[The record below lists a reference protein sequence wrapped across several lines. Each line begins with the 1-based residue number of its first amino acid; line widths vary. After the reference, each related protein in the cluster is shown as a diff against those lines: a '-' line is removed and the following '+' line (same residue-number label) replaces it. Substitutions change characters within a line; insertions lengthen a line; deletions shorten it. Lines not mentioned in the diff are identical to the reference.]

1 MNRLVSIILGFIF
14 LGFLASSCLFIVDQR
29 QFALVFALGEIKK
42 VVDKPGLYLKL
53 PPPFQNIVYLEKRIL
68 TIDTPDADRFITK
81 EKQNV
86 VVDTYVKWRIEDAKI
101 FYTSVAGRVA
111 SANDRINRALRD
123 GLNNEIATRTVNDVI
138 AGEREQ
144 LMENITIRVAED
156 AKQIGVK
163 IVDVRLRRVEFA
175 DEIRDSVFR
184 RMESERKAIA
194 SERRSEGAAEAEK
207 IRANADRQRVVLL
220 AQAYKEAQD
229 IKGTGDAASAAA
241 YASAFGQEPEFAK
254 FYRSLEAYRASFKES
269 SDLII
274 TDPESDF
281 FRFFQSTNGLNK

>member
-1 MNRLVSIILGFIF
+1 MNKIITFGVFILGAVWLI
-14 LGFLASSCLFIVDQR
+14 SSCLFIVDQR

-42 VVDKPGLYLKL
+42 VINEPGLYFKL
-53 PPPFQNIVYLEKRIL
+53 PQPLQNIIYLEKRTL

-86 VVDTYVKWRIEDAKI
+86 VVDTYVKWRIDDAKL

-111 SANDRINRALRD
+111 SANDRISRALRD

-138 AGEREQ
+138 SGEREEV
-144 LMENITIRVAED
+144 MESVTRRVAED
-156 AKQIGVK
+156 ATQIGVR
-163 IVDVRLRRVEFA
+163 IVDVRLRKVEFA

-207 IRANADRQRVVLL
+207 IRANADRQRVGLL
-220 AQAYKEAQD
+220 AQAYKQAQD
-229 IKGTGDAASAAA
+229 IKGIGDAKAASA
-241 YASAFGQEPEFAK
+241 YADAFGEDPEFAE
-254 FYRSLEAYRASFKES
+254 FYRSLKAYRESFKS
-269 SDLII
+269 GSDLII
-274 TDPESDF
+274 TDPNSDF
-281 FRFFQSTNGLNK
+281 FQFFKSNKGGN

>member
-1 MNRLVSIILGFIF
+1 MNKIITLAIF
-14 LGFLASSCLFIVDQR
+14 LLGTVWLISSCLFIVDQR

-42 VVDKPGLYLKL
+42 VVKEPGLYFKL
-53 PPPFQNIVYLEKRIL
+53 PQPLQNIIYLEKRTL

-86 VVDTYVKWRIEDAKI
+86 VVDTYVKWRIDDPKL

-111 SANDRINRALRD
+111 SANDRISRALRD

-138 AGEREQ
+138 SGEREEV
-144 LMENITIRVAED
+144 MESVTRRVAED
-156 AKQIGVK
+156 ATQIGVR
-163 IVDVRLRRVEFA
+163 IVDVRLRKVEFA

-207 IRANADRQRVVLL
+207 IRANADRQRVGLL

-229 IKGTGDAASAAA
+229 IKGVGDARAASA
-241 YASAFGQEPEFAK
+241 YADAFGEDPEFAE
-254 FYRSLEAYRASFKES
+254 FYRSLKAYRESFKGG

-274 TDPESDF
+274 TDPNSDF
-281 FRFFQSTNGLNK
+281 FQFFKSNKGGN

>member
-1 MNRLVSIILGFIF
+1 MNKIITFAALVLGTIW
-14 LGFLASSCLFIVDQR
+14 LISSCLFIVDQR

-42 VVDKPGLYLKL
+42 VVNEPGLYFKL
-53 PPPFQNIVYLEKRIL
+53 PQPLQNIIYLEKRTL

-86 VVDTYVKWRIEDAKI
+86 VVDTYVKWRIDDAKL

-111 SANDRINRALRD
+111 SANDRISRALRD

-138 AGEREQ
+138 SGEREEV
-144 LMENITIRVAED
+144 MESVTRRVAED
-156 AKQIGVK
+156 ATQIGVR
-163 IVDVRLRRVEFA
+163 IVDVRLRKVEFA

-207 IRANADRQRVVLL
+207 IRANADRQRVGLL
-220 AQAYKEAQD
+220 AQAYKQAQD
-229 IKGTGDAASAAA
+229 IKGIGDAKAASA
-241 YASAFGQEPEFAK
+241 YADAFGEDPEFAE
-254 FYRSLEAYRASFKES
+254 FYRSLKAYRESFRS
-269 SDLII
+269 GSDLII
-274 TDPESDF
+274 TDPNSDF
-281 FRFFQSTNGLNK
+281 FQFFKSNKGGN

>member
-1 MNRLVSIILGFIF
+1 MNKIITFAVFLLGTVWLI
-14 LGFLASSCLFIVDQR
+14 SSCLFIVDQR

-42 VVDKPGLYLKL
+42 VVNEPGLYFKL
-53 PPPFQNIVYLEKRIL
+53 PQPLQNIIYLEKRTL

-86 VVDTYVKWRIEDAKI
+86 VVDTYVKWRIDDAKL

-111 SANDRINRALRD
+111 SANDRISRALRD

-138 AGEREQ
+138 SGEREEV
-144 LMENITIRVAED
+144 MESVTRRVAED
-156 AKQIGVK
+156 ATQIGVK
-163 IVDVRLRRVEFA
+163 IVDVRLRKVEFA

-207 IRANADRQRVVLL
+207 IRANADRQRVGLL
-220 AQAYKEAQD
+220 AQAYKQAQD
-229 IKGTGDAASAAA
+229 IKGIGDARAASS
-241 YASAFGQEPEFAK
+241 YADAFGEDPEFAE
-254 FYRSLEAYRASFKES
+254 FYRSLKAYRESFKS
-269 SDLII
+269 GSDLII
-274 TDPESDF
+274 TDPNSDF
-281 FRFFQSTNGLNK
+281 FQFFKSNKGGN

>member
-1 MNRLVSIILGFIF
+1 MNKIITFAVF
-14 LGFLASSCLFIVDQR
+14 LIGTVWLISSCLFIVDQR

-42 VVDKPGLYLKL
+42 VINEPGLYFKL
-53 PPPFQNIVYLEKRIL
+53 PQPLQNIIYLEKRTL

-86 VVDTYVKWRIEDAKI
+86 VVDTYVKWRIDDAKL

-111 SANDRINRALRD
+111 SANDRISRALRD

-138 AGEREQ
+138 SGEREEV
-144 LMENITIRVAED
+144 MESVTRRVAED
-156 AKQIGVK
+156 ATQIGVR
-163 IVDVRLRRVEFA
+163 IVDVRLRKVEFA

-207 IRANADRQRVVLL
+207 IRANADRQRVGLL
-220 AQAYKEAQD
+220 AQAYKQAQD
-229 IKGTGDAASAAA
+229 IKGIGDAKAASA
-241 YASAFGQEPEFAK
+241 YANAFGEDPEFAE
-254 FYRSLEAYRASFKES
+254 FYRSLKAYRESFRGG

-274 TDPESDF
+274 TDPNSDF
-281 FRFFQSTNGLNK
+281 FQFFKSNKGGN

>member
-1 MNRLVSIILGFIF
+1 MNKIITLAVF
-14 LGFLASSCLFIVDQR
+14 LIGTVWLISSCLFIVDQR

-42 VVDKPGLYLKL
+42 VINEPGLYFKL
-53 PPPFQNIVYLEKRIL
+53 PQPLQNIIYLEKRTL

-86 VVDTYVKWRIEDAKI
+86 VVDTYVKWRIDDAKL

-111 SANDRINRALRD
+111 SANDRISRALRD

-138 AGEREQ
+138 SGEREEV
-144 LMENITIRVAED
+144 MESVTRRVAED
-156 AKQIGVK
+156 ATQIGVR
-163 IVDVRLRRVEFA
+163 IVDVRLRKVEFA

-207 IRANADRQRVVLL
+207 IRANADRQRVGLL
-220 AQAYKEAQD
+220 AQAYKQAQD
-229 IKGTGDAASAAA
+229 IKGIGDAKAASA
-241 YASAFGQEPEFAK
+241 YANAFGEDPEFAE
-254 FYRSLEAYRASFKES
+254 FYRSLKAYRESFRGG

-274 TDPESDF
+274 TDPNSDF
-281 FRFFQSTNGLNK
+281 FQFFKSNKGGN

>member
-1 MNRLVSIILGFIF
+1 MNKIITFAVFLLGTVWLV
-14 LGFLASSCLFIVDQR
+14 SSCLFIVDQR

-42 VVDKPGLYLKL
+42 VVNEPGLYFKL
-53 PPPFQNIVYLEKRIL
+53 PQPLQNIIYLEKRTL

-86 VVDTYVKWRIEDAKI
+86 VVDTYVKWRIDDAKL

-111 SANDRINRALRD
+111 SANDRISRALRD

-138 AGEREQ
+138 SGEREEV
-144 LMENITIRVAED
+144 MESVTRRVAED
-156 AKQIGVK
+156 ATQIGVR
-163 IVDVRLRRVEFA
+163 IVDVRLRKVEFA

-207 IRANADRQRVVLL
+207 IRANADRQRVGLL
-220 AQAYKEAQD
+220 AQAYKQAQD
-229 IKGTGDAASAAA
+229 IKGIGDAKAASA
-241 YASAFGQEPEFAK
+241 YADAFGEDPEFAE
-254 FYRSLEAYRASFKES
+254 FYRSLKAYRESFKGG

-274 TDPESDF
+274 TDPNSDF
-281 FRFFQSTNGLNK
+281 FQFFKSNKGGN

>member
-1 MNRLVSIILGFIF
+1 MNKIITLAIF
-14 LGFLASSCLFIVDQR
+14 LLGTVWLISSCLFIVDQR

-42 VVDKPGLYLKL
+42 VVNEPGLYFKL
-53 PPPFQNIVYLEKRIL
+53 PQPLQNIIYLEKRTL

-86 VVDTYVKWRIEDAKI
+86 VVDTYVKWRIDDPKL

-111 SANDRINRALRD
+111 SANDRISRALRD

-138 AGEREQ
+138 SGEREEV
-144 LMENITIRVAED
+144 MESVTRRVAED
-156 AKQIGVK
+156 ATQIGVR
-163 IVDVRLRRVEFA
+163 IVDVRLRKVEFA

-207 IRANADRQRVVLL
+207 IRANADRQRVGLL

-229 IKGTGDAASAAA
+229 IKGIGDARAASA
-241 YASAFGQEPEFAK
+241 YADAFGEDPEFAE
-254 FYRSLEAYRASFKES
+254 FYRSLKAYRESFKGG

-274 TDPESDF
+274 TDPNSDF
-281 FRFFQSTNGLNK
+281 FQFFKSNKGGN

>member
-1 MNRLVSIILGFIF
+1 MNKLITFAVFLLGTIW
-14 LGFLASSCLFIVDQR
+14 LISSCLFIVDQR

-42 VVDKPGLYLKL
+42 VVTEPGLYFKL
-53 PPPFQNIVYLEKRIL
+53 PQPLQNIIYLEKRTL

-86 VVDTYVKWRIEDAKI
+86 VVDTYVKWRIDDPKL

-111 SANDRINRALRD
+111 SANDRISRALRD

-138 AGEREQ
+138 SGEREEV
-144 LMENITIRVAED
+144 MESVTRRVAED
-156 AKQIGVK
+156 ATQIGVR
-163 IVDVRLRRVEFA
+163 IVDVRLRKVEFA

-207 IRANADRQRVVLL
+207 IRANADRQRVGLL

-229 IKGTGDAASAAA
+229 IKGIGDAKAASA
-241 YASAFGQEPEFAK
+241 YADAFGEDPEFAE
-254 FYRSLEAYRASFKES
+254 FYRSLKAYRESFKS
-269 SDLII
+269 GSDLII
-274 TDPESDF
+274 TDPNSDF
-281 FRFFQSTNGLNK
+281 FQFFKSNKGGN

>member
-1 MNRLVSIILGFIF
+1 MNKIITLAVFLLGTVWLI
-14 LGFLASSCLFIVDQR
+14 SSCLFIVDQR

-42 VVDKPGLYLKL
+42 VINEPGLYFKL
-53 PPPFQNIVYLEKRIL
+53 PQPLQNIIYLEKRTL

-86 VVDTYVKWRIEDAKI
+86 VVDTYVKWRIDDAKL

-111 SANDRINRALRD
+111 SANDRISRALRD

-138 AGEREQ
+138 SGEREEV
-144 LMENITIRVAED
+144 MESVTRRVAED
-156 AKQIGVK
+156 ATQIGVR
-163 IVDVRLRRVEFA
+163 IVDVRLRKVEFA

-207 IRANADRQRVVLL
+207 IRANADRQRVGLL
-220 AQAYKEAQD
+220 AQAYKQAQD
-229 IKGTGDAASAAA
+229 IKGIGDAKAASA
-241 YASAFGQEPEFAK
+241 YADAFGEDPEFAE
-254 FYRSLEAYRASFKES
+254 FYRSLKAYRESFKGG

-274 TDPESDF
+274 TDPNSDF
-281 FRFFQSTNGLNK
+281 FQFFKSNKGGN

>member
-1 MNRLVSIILGFIF
+1 MNRYLSIIALLSVLGFF
-14 LGFLASSCLFIVDQR
+14 ASSCLFVVDQR

-42 VVDKPGLYLKL
+42 VIDKPGLYFKL
-53 PPPFQNIVYLEKRIL
+53 PQPLQNIVYFEKRTL
-68 TIDTPDADRFITK
+68 TIDTPDTDRFITR

-86 VVDTYVKWRIEDAKI
+86 VVDTYVKWRIEDARK
-101 FYTSVAGRVA
+101 FYTSVAGRIA
-111 SANDRINRALRD
+111 SANDRISRALRD

-138 AGEREQ
+138 SGEREKV
-144 LMENITIRVAED
+144 MENVTRRVAED
-156 AKQIGVK
+156 ASQIGVK

-207 IRANADRQRVVLL
+207 IRANADRQRVGIL

-229 IKGTGDAASAAA
+229 IKGSGDAQSAAS
-241 YASAFGQEPEFAK
+241 YAEAFGQDPEFAE
-254 FYRSLEAYRASFKES
+254 FYRSLKAYRESFKNS
-269 SDLII
+269 SDLIV
-274 TDPESDF
+274 TDPSSDF
-281 FRFFQSTNGLNK
+281 FNFFQSNRGSR

>member
-1 MNRLVSIILGFIF
+1 MNKIITIGVFLLGAVWLI
-14 LGFLASSCLFIVDQR
+14 SSCLFVVDQR

-42 VVDKPGLYLKL
+42 VINEPGLYFKL
-53 PPPFQNIVYLEKRIL
+53 PQPLQNIIYLEKRTL

-86 VVDTYVKWRIEDAKI
+86 VVDTYVKWRIDDAKL

-111 SANDRINRALRD
+111 SANDRISRALRD

-138 AGEREQ
+138 SGEREEV
-144 LMENITIRVAED
+144 MESVTRRVAED
-156 AKQIGVK
+156 ATQIGVR
-163 IVDVRLRRVEFA
+163 IVDVRLRKVEFA

-207 IRANADRQRVVLL
+207 IRANADRQRVGLL
-220 AQAYKEAQD
+220 AQAYKQAQD
-229 IKGTGDAASAAA
+229 IKGIGDAKAAAA
-241 YASAFGQEPEFAK
+241 YADAFGEDPEFAE
-254 FYRSLEAYRASFKES
+254 FYRSLKAYRESFKS
-269 SDLII
+269 GSDLII
-274 TDPESDF
+274 TDPNSDF
-281 FRFFQSTNGLNK
+281 FQFFKSNKGGN

>member
-1 MNRLVSIILGFIF
+1 MNKIITVAVFLLGTVW
-14 LGFLASSCLFIVDQR
+14 LLSSCLFIVDQR

-42 VVDKPGLYLKL
+42 VVSEPGLYFKL
-53 PPPFQNIVYLEKRIL
+53 PQPLQNIIYLEKRTL

-86 VVDTYVKWRIEDAKI
+86 VVDTYVKWRIDDPKL

-111 SANDRINRALRD
+111 SANDRISRALRD

-138 AGEREQ
+138 SGEREEV
-144 LMENITIRVAED
+144 MESVTRRVAED
-156 AKQIGVK
+156 ATQIGVR
-163 IVDVRLRRVEFA
+163 IVDVRLRKVEFA

-207 IRANADRQRVVLL
+207 IRANADRQRVGLL

-229 IKGTGDAASAAA
+229 IKGVGDARAASA
-241 YASAFGQEPEFAK
+241 YADAFGQDPEFAE
-254 FYRSLEAYRASFKES
+254 FYRSLKAYRESFKGG

-274 TDPESDF
+274 TDPNSDF
-281 FRFFQSTNGLNK
+281 FQFFKSNKGGN

>member
-1 MNRLVSIILGFIF
+1 MNKIITFAVFLLGTVWLI
-14 LGFLASSCLFIVDQR
+14 SSCLFIVDQR

-42 VVDKPGLYLKL
+42 VVNEPGLYFKL
-53 PPPFQNIVYLEKRIL
+53 PQPLQNIIYLEKRTL

-86 VVDTYVKWRIEDAKI
+86 VVDTYVKWRIDDARL

-111 SANDRINRALRD
+111 SANDRISRALRD

-138 AGEREQ
+138 SGEREEV
-144 LMENITIRVAED
+144 MESVTRRVAED
-156 AKQIGVK
+156 ATQIGVR
-163 IVDVRLRRVEFA
+163 IVDVRLRKVEFA

-207 IRANADRQRVVLL
+207 IRANADRQRVGLL
-220 AQAYKEAQD
+220 AQAYKQAQD
-229 IKGTGDAASAAA
+229 IKGIGDAKAASA
-241 YASAFGQEPEFAK
+241 YADAFGEDPEFAE
-254 FYRSLEAYRASFKES
+254 FYRSLKAYRESFRS
-269 SDLII
+269 GSDLII
-274 TDPESDF
+274 TDPNSDF
-281 FRFFQSTNGLNK
+281 FQFFKSNKGGN

>member
-1 MNRLVSIILGFIF
+1 MNKIITFAIF
-14 LGFLASSCLFIVDQR
+14 LLGTVWLISSRLFIVDQR

-42 VVDKPGLYLKL
+42 VVTEPGLYFKL
-53 PPPFQNIVYLEKRIL
+53 PQPLQNIIYLEKRTL

-86 VVDTYVKWRIEDAKI
+86 VVDTYVKWRIDDAKL
-101 FYTSVAGRVA
+101 FYTSVGGRVA
-111 SANDRINRALRD
+111 SANDRISRALRD

-138 AGEREQ
+138 SGEREEV
-144 LMENITIRVAED
+144 MESVTRRVAED
-156 AKQIGVK
+156 ATQIGVR
-163 IVDVRLRRVEFA
+163 IVDVRLRKVEFA

-207 IRANADRQRVVLL
+207 IRANADRQRVGLL

-229 IKGTGDAASAAA
+229 IKGVGDAKAASA
-241 YASAFGQEPEFAK
+241 YADAFGEDPEFAE
-254 FYRSLEAYRASFKES
+254 FYRSLKAYRESFKS
-269 SDLII
+269 GSDLII
-274 TDPESDF
+274 TDPNSDF
-281 FRFFQSTNGLNK
+281 FQFFKSNKGGN

>member
-1 MNRLVSIILGFIF
+1 MNKIITLAAF
-14 LGFLASSCLFIVDQR
+14 LIGTIWLISSCLFIVDQR

-42 VVDKPGLYLKL
+42 VINEPGLYFKL
-53 PPPFQNIVYLEKRIL
+53 PQPLQNIIYLEKRTL

-86 VVDTYVKWRIEDAKI
+86 VVDTYVKWRIDDAKL

-111 SANDRINRALRD
+111 SANDRISRALRD

-138 AGEREQ
+138 SGEREEV
-144 LMENITIRVAED
+144 MESVTRRVAED
-156 AKQIGVK
+156 ATQIGVR
-163 IVDVRLRRVEFA
+163 IVDVRLRKVEFA

-207 IRANADRQRVVLL
+207 IRANADRQRVGLL
-220 AQAYKEAQD
+220 AQAYKQAQD
-229 IKGTGDAASAAA
+229 IKGIGDAKAASA
-241 YASAFGQEPEFAK
+241 YADAFGEDPEFAE
-254 FYRSLEAYRASFKES
+254 FYRSLKAYRESFKS
-269 SDLII
+269 GSDLII
-274 TDPESDF
+274 TDPNSDF
-281 FRFFQSTNGLNK
+281 FQFFKSNKGGN

>member
-1 MNRLVSIILGFIF
+1 MNKIITFAVFLLGTVWLI
-14 LGFLASSCLFIVDQR
+14 SSCLFIVDQR

-42 VVDKPGLYLKL
+42 VVNEPGLYFKL
-53 PPPFQNIVYLEKRIL
+53 PQPLQNIIYLEKRTL

-86 VVDTYVKWRIEDAKI
+86 VVDTYVKWRIDDAKL

-111 SANDRINRALRD
+111 SANDRISRALRD

-138 AGEREQ
+138 SGEREEV
-144 LMENITIRVAED
+144 MESVTRRVAED
-156 AKQIGVK
+156 ATQIGVK
-163 IVDVRLRRVEFA
+163 IVDVRLRKVEFA

-207 IRANADRQRVVLL
+207 IRANADRQRVGLL
-220 AQAYKEAQD
+220 AQAYKQAQD
-229 IKGTGDAASAAA
+229 IKGIGDAKAASS
-241 YASAFGQEPEFAK
+241 YADAFGEDPEFAE
-254 FYRSLEAYRASFKES
+254 FYRSLKAYRESFKS
-269 SDLII
+269 GSDLII
-274 TDPESDF
+274 TDPNSDF
-281 FRFFQSTNGLNK
+281 FQFFKSNKGGN

>member
-1 MNRLVSIILGFIF
+1 MNKIITLAVF
-14 LGFLASSCLFIVDQR
+14 LLAAVWLISSCLFIVDQR

-42 VVDKPGLYLKL
+42 VVQKPGLYFKL
-53 PPPFQNIVYLEKRIL
+53 PQPLQNIIYLEKRTL

-86 VVDTYVKWRIEDAKI
+86 VVDTYVKWRIDDAKL

-111 SANDRINRALRD
+111 SANDRISRALRD

-138 AGEREQ
+138 SGEREEV
-144 LMENITIRVAED
+144 MESVTRRVAED
-156 AKQIGVK
+156 ATQIGVR
-163 IVDVRLRRVEFA
+163 IVDVRLRKVEFA

-207 IRANADRQRVVLL
+207 IRANADRQRVGLL

-229 IKGTGDAASAAA
+229 IKGIGDAKAASA
-241 YASAFGQEPEFAK
+241 YADAFGEDPEFAE
-254 FYRSLEAYRASFKES
+254 FYRSLKAYRESFKGG

-274 TDPESDF
+274 TDPNSDF
-281 FRFFQSTNGLNK
+281 FQFFKSNKGGN

>member
-1 MNRLVSIILGFIF
+1 MNRLVSIIFGFVF

-29 QFALVFALGEIKK
+29 QFALVFALGEIKRVIK
-42 VVDKPGLYLKL
+42 EPGLYFKL

-86 VVDTYVKWRIEDAKI
+86 VVDTYVKWKIEDPKT

-138 AGEREQ
+138 SGEREEV
-144 LMENITIRVAED
+144 MGNITIRVAED

-194 SERRSEGAAEAEK
+194 AERRSEGEEEAEK
-207 IRANADRQRVVLL
+207 IRANADRKRVGLL
-220 AQAYKEAQD
+220 AQAYKKAQD
-229 IKGTGDAASAAA
+229 IKGTGDATSAAA
-241 YASAFGQEPEFAK
+241 YANAFGQDPEFAR
-254 FYRSLEAYRASFKES
+254 FYRSLEAYRESFKDS
-269 SDLII
+269 SDLIV

-281 FRFFQSTNGLNK
+281 FNFFQSNKGSK

>member
-1 MNRLVSIILGFIF
+1 MNKIITFGVFLLGAIW
-14 LGFLASSCLFIVDQR
+14 LISSCLFIVDQR

-42 VVDKPGLYLKL
+42 VINEPGLYFKL
-53 PPPFQNIVYLEKRIL
+53 PQPLQNIIYLEKRTL

-86 VVDTYVKWRIEDAKI
+86 VVDTYVKWRIDDAKL

-111 SANDRINRALRD
+111 SANDRISRALRD

-138 AGEREQ
+138 SGEREEV
-144 LMENITIRVAED
+144 MESVTRRVAED
-156 AKQIGVK
+156 ATQIGVR
-163 IVDVRLRRVEFA
+163 IVDVRLRKVEFA

-207 IRANADRQRVVLL
+207 IRANADRQRVGLL
-220 AQAYKEAQD
+220 AQAYKQAQD
-229 IKGTGDAASAAA
+229 IKGIGDAKAASA
-241 YASAFGQEPEFAK
+241 YANAFGEDPEFAE
-254 FYRSLEAYRASFKES
+254 FYRSLKAYRESFKS
-269 SDLII
+269 GSDLII
-274 TDPESDF
+274 TDPNSDF
-281 FRFFQSTNGLNK
+281 FQFFKSNKGGN

>member
-1 MNRLVSIILGFIF
+1 MNKIITIAVFLLGTVWLI
-14 LGFLASSCLFIVDQR
+14 SSCLFIVDQR

-42 VVDKPGLYLKL
+42 VINEPGLYFKL
-53 PPPFQNIVYLEKRIL
+53 PQPLQNIIYLEKRTL

-86 VVDTYVKWRIEDAKI
+86 VVDTYVKWRIDDAKL

-111 SANDRINRALRD
+111 SANDRISRALRD

-138 AGEREQ
+138 SGEREEV
-144 LMENITIRVAED
+144 MESVTRRVAED
-156 AKQIGVK
+156 ATQIGVK
-163 IVDVRLRRVEFA
+163 IVDVRLRKVEFA

-207 IRANADRQRVVLL
+207 IRANADRQRVGLL
-220 AQAYKEAQD
+220 AQAYKQAQD
-229 IKGTGDAASAAA
+229 IKGIGDAKAASA
-241 YASAFGQEPEFAK
+241 YAEAFGEDPEFAE
-254 FYRSLEAYRASFKES
+254 FYRSLKAYRESFKS
-269 SDLII
+269 GSDLII
-274 TDPESDF
+274 TDPNSDF
-281 FRFFQSTNGLNK
+281 FQFFKSNRGGN

>member
-1 MNRLVSIILGFIF
+1 MNKIITFGIF
-14 LGFLASSCLFIVDQR
+14 LLGAIWLISSCLFVVDQR

-42 VVDKPGLYLKL
+42 VINEPGLYFKL
-53 PPPFQNIVYLEKRIL
+53 PQPLQNIIYLEKRTL

-86 VVDTYVKWRIEDAKI
+86 VVDTYVKWRIDDAKL

-111 SANDRINRALRD
+111 SANDRISRALRD

-138 AGEREQ
+138 SGEREEV
-144 LMENITIRVAED
+144 MESVTRRVAED
-156 AKQIGVK
+156 ATQIGVR
-163 IVDVRLRRVEFA
+163 IVDVRLRKVEFA

-207 IRANADRQRVVLL
+207 IRANADRQRVGLL
-220 AQAYKEAQD
+220 AQAYKQAQD
-229 IKGTGDAASAAA
+229 IKGIGDAKAASA
-241 YASAFGQEPEFAK
+241 YANAFGEDPEFAE
-254 FYRSLEAYRASFKES
+254 FYRSLKAYRESFKS
-269 SDLII
+269 GSDLII
-274 TDPESDF
+274 TDPNSDF
-281 FRFFQSTNGLNK
+281 FQFFKSNKGGN

>member
-1 MNRLVSIILGFIF
+1 MNKIITLAVFLLGTVWLV
-14 LGFLASSCLFIVDQR
+14 SSCLFIVDQR

-42 VVDKPGLYLKL
+42 VVNEPGLYFKL
-53 PPPFQNIVYLEKRIL
+53 PQPLQNIIYLEKRTL

-86 VVDTYVKWRIEDAKI
+86 VVDTYVKWRIDDAKL

-111 SANDRINRALRD
+111 SANDRISRALRD

-138 AGEREQ
+138 SGEREEV
-144 LMENITIRVAED
+144 MESVTRRVAED
-156 AKQIGVK
+156 ATQIGVR
-163 IVDVRLRRVEFA
+163 IVDVRLRKVEFA

-207 IRANADRQRVVLL
+207 IRANADRQRVGLL
-220 AQAYKEAQD
+220 AQAYKQAQD
-229 IKGTGDAASAAA
+229 IKGIGDAKAASA
-241 YASAFGQEPEFAK
+241 YADAFGEDPEFAE
-254 FYRSLEAYRASFKES
+254 FYRSLKAYRESFKS
-269 SDLII
+269 GSDLII
-274 TDPESDF
+274 TDPNSDF
-281 FRFFQSTNGLNK
+281 FQFFKSNRGGN

>member
-1 MNRLVSIILGFIF
+1 MSVLGFF
-14 LGFLASSCLFIVDQR
+14 ASSCLFIVDQR

-42 VVDKPGLYLKL
+42 VIDKPGLYFKL
-53 PPPFQNIVYLEKRIL
+53 PQPLQNIVYFEKRTL
-68 TIDTPDADRFITK
+68 TIDTPDTDRFITR

-86 VVDTYVKWRIEDAKI
+86 VVDTYVKWRIEDARK
-101 FYTSVAGRVA
+101 FYTSVAGRIA
-111 SANDRINRALRD
+111 SANDRISRALRD

-138 AGEREQ
+138 SGEREKV
-144 LMENITIRVAED
+144 MENVTRRVAED
-156 AKQIGVK
+156 ASQIGVK

-207 IRANADRQRVVLL
+207 IRANADRQRVGIL

-229 IKGTGDAASAAA
+229 IKGSGDAQSAAS
-241 YASAFGQEPEFAK
+241 YAEAFGQDPEFAE
-254 FYRSLEAYRASFKES
+254 FYRSLKAYRESFKNS
-269 SDLII
+269 SDLIV
-274 TDPESDF
+274 TDPSSDF
-281 FRFFQSTNGLNK
+281 FNFFQSNRGSR

>member
-1 MNRLVSIILGFIF
+1 MNKIITFAVFLLGTVWLV
-14 LGFLASSCLFIVDQR
+14 SSCLFIVDQR

-42 VVDKPGLYLKL
+42 VVNEPGLYFKL
-53 PPPFQNIVYLEKRIL
+53 PQPLQNIIYLEKRTL

-86 VVDTYVKWRIEDAKI
+86 VVDTYVKWRIDDAKL

-111 SANDRINRALRD
+111 SANDRISRALRD

-138 AGEREQ
+138 SGEREEV
-144 LMENITIRVAED
+144 MESVTRRVAED
-156 AKQIGVK
+156 ATQIGVR
-163 IVDVRLRRVEFA
+163 IVDVRLRKVEFA

-207 IRANADRQRVVLL
+207 IRANADRQRVGLL
-220 AQAYKEAQD
+220 AQAYKQAQD
-229 IKGTGDAASAAA
+229 IKGIGDARAASA
-241 YASAFGQEPEFAK
+241 YADAFGEDREFAE
-254 FYRSLEAYRASFKES
+254 FYRSLKAYRESFKS
-269 SDLII
+269 GSDLII
-274 TDPESDF
+274 TDPNSDF
-281 FRFFQSTNGLNK
+281 FQFFKSNKGGN

>member
-1 MNRLVSIILGFIF
+1 MNKIITLAVFLLGTVWLI
-14 LGFLASSCLFIVDQR
+14 SSCLFIVDQR

-42 VVDKPGLYLKL
+42 VVKEPGLYFKL
-53 PPPFQNIVYLEKRIL
+53 PQPLQNIIYLEKRTL

-86 VVDTYVKWRIEDAKI
+86 VVDTYVKWRIDDPKL

-111 SANDRINRALRD
+111 SANDRISRALRD

-138 AGEREQ
+138 SGEREEV
-144 LMENITIRVAED
+144 MESVTRRVAED
-156 AKQIGVK
+156 ATQIGVR
-163 IVDVRLRRVEFA
+163 IVDVRLRKVEFA

-207 IRANADRQRVVLL
+207 IRANADRQRVGLL

-229 IKGTGDAASAAA
+229 IKGVGDARAASA
-241 YASAFGQEPEFAK
+241 YADAFGEDPEFAE
-254 FYRSLEAYRASFKES
+254 FYRSLKAYRESFKGG

-274 TDPESDF
+274 TDPNSDF
-281 FRFFQSTNGLNK
+281 FQFFKSNKGGN

>member
-1 MNRLVSIILGFIF
+1 MNKIITFAVF
-14 LGFLASSCLFIVDQR
+14 LIGTLWLISSCLFIVDQR

-42 VVDKPGLYLKL
+42 VVKEPGLYFKL
-53 PPPFQNIVYLEKRIL
+53 PQPLQNIIYLEKRTL

-86 VVDTYVKWRIEDAKI
+86 VVDTYVKWRIDDAKL

-111 SANDRINRALRD
+111 SANDRISRALRD

-138 AGEREQ
+138 SGEREEV
-144 LMENITIRVAED
+144 MESVTRRVAED
-156 AKQIGVK
+156 ATQIGVR
-163 IVDVRLRRVEFA
+163 IVDVRLRKVEFA

-207 IRANADRQRVVLL
+207 IRANADRQRVGLL
-220 AQAYKEAQD
+220 AQAYKQAQD
-229 IKGTGDAASAAA
+229 IKGIGDAKAASA
-241 YASAFGQEPEFAK
+241 YANAFGEDPEFAE
-254 FYRSLEAYRASFKES
+254 FYRSLKAYRESFKS
-269 SDLII
+269 GSDLII
-274 TDPESDF
+274 TDPNSDF
-281 FRFFQSTNGLNK
+281 FQFFKSNKGGN

>member
-1 MNRLVSIILGFIF
+1 MNKIITFAVLLLGTVWLI
-14 LGFLASSCLFIVDQR
+14 SSCLFIVDQR

-42 VVDKPGLYLKL
+42 VVNEPGLYFKL
-53 PPPFQNIVYLEKRIL
+53 PQPLQNIIYLEKRTL

-86 VVDTYVKWRIEDAKI
+86 VVDTYVKWRIDDAKL

-111 SANDRINRALRD
+111 SANDRISRALRD

-138 AGEREQ
+138 SGEREEV
-144 LMENITIRVAED
+144 MESVTRRVAED
-156 AKQIGVK
+156 ATQIGVR
-163 IVDVRLRRVEFA
+163 IVDVRLRKVEFA

-207 IRANADRQRVVLL
+207 IRANADRQRVGLL
-220 AQAYKEAQD
+220 AQAYKQAQD
-229 IKGTGDAASAAA
+229 IKGIGDAKAASA
-241 YASAFGQEPEFAK
+241 YANAFGEDPEFAE
-254 FYRSLEAYRASFKES
+254 FYRSLKAYRESFKS
-269 SDLII
+269 GSDLII
-274 TDPESDF
+274 TDPNSDF
-281 FRFFQSTNGLNK
+281 FQFFKSNKGGN

>member
-1 MNRLVSIILGFIF
+1 MNKIITFGVFLLGAIW
-14 LGFLASSCLFIVDQR
+14 LISSCLFIVDQR

-42 VVDKPGLYLKL
+42 VVSEPGLYFKL
-53 PPPFQNIVYLEKRIL
+53 PQPLQNIIYLEKRTL

-86 VVDTYVKWRIEDAKI
+86 VVDTYVKWRIDDPKL

-111 SANDRINRALRD
+111 SANDRISRALRD

-138 AGEREQ
+138 SGEREEV
-144 LMENITIRVAED
+144 MESVTRRVAED
-156 AKQIGVK
+156 ATQIGVR
-163 IVDVRLRRVEFA
+163 IVDVRLRKVEFA

-207 IRANADRQRVVLL
+207 IRANADRQRVGLL
-220 AQAYKEAQD
+220 AQAYKQAQD
-229 IKGTGDAASAAA
+229 IKGIGDAKAASA
-241 YASAFGQEPEFAK
+241 YADAFGEDPEFAE
-254 FYRSLEAYRASFKES
+254 FYRSLKAYRESFKS
-269 SDLII
+269 GSDLII
-274 TDPESDF
+274 TDPNSDF
-281 FRFFQSTNGLNK
+281 FQFFKSNKGGN

>member
-1 MNRLVSIILGFIF
+1 MNKIITIGVFLLGAVWLI
-14 LGFLASSCLFIVDQR
+14 SSCLFVVDQR

-42 VVDKPGLYLKL
+42 VINEPGLYFKL
-53 PPPFQNIVYLEKRIL
+53 PQPLQNIIYLEKRTL

-86 VVDTYVKWRIEDAKI
+86 VVDTYVKWRIDDAKL

-111 SANDRINRALRD
+111 SANDRISRALRD

-138 AGEREQ
+138 SGEREEV
-144 LMENITIRVAED
+144 MESVTRRVAED
-156 AKQIGVK
+156 ATQIGVK
-163 IVDVRLRRVEFA
+163 IVDVRLRKVEFA

-207 IRANADRQRVVLL
+207 IRANADRQRVGLL
-220 AQAYKEAQD
+220 AQAYKQAQD
-229 IKGTGDAASAAA
+229 IKGIGDAKAASA
-241 YASAFGQEPEFAK
+241 YADAFGEDPEFAE
-254 FYRSLEAYRASFKES
+254 FYRSLKAYRESFKS
-269 SDLII
+269 GSDLII
-274 TDPESDF
+274 TDPNSDF
-281 FRFFQSTNGLNK
+281 FQFFKSNKGGN

>member
-1 MNRLVSIILGFIF
+1 MNKIITLAVFLLGTVWLI
-14 LGFLASSCLFIVDQR
+14 SSCLFIVDQR

-42 VVDKPGLYLKL
+42 VVNEPGLYFKL
-53 PPPFQNIVYLEKRIL
+53 PQPLQNIIYLEKRTL

-86 VVDTYVKWRIEDAKI
+86 VVDTYVKWRIDDAKL

-111 SANDRINRALRD
+111 SANDRISRALRD

-138 AGEREQ
+138 SGEREEV
-144 LMENITIRVAED
+144 MESVTRRVAED
-156 AKQIGVK
+156 ATQIGVR
-163 IVDVRLRRVEFA
+163 IVDVRLRKVEFA

-207 IRANADRQRVVLL
+207 IRANADRQRVGLL
-220 AQAYKEAQD
+220 AQAYKQAQD
-229 IKGTGDAASAAA
+229 IKGIGDAKAASA
-241 YASAFGQEPEFAK
+241 YADAFGEDPEFAE
-254 FYRSLEAYRASFKES
+254 FYRSLKAYRESFKS
-269 SDLII
+269 GSDLII
-274 TDPESDF
+274 TDPNSDF
-281 FRFFQSTNGLNK
+281 FQFFKSNKGGN

>member
-1 MNRLVSIILGFIF
+1 MNRLVSIIFGLIF
-14 LGFLASSCLFIVDQR
+14 LGFIASSCLFIVDQR

-42 VVDKPGLYLKL
+42 VVQEPGLYFKL

-144 LMENITIRVAED
+144 LMENITVRVAED

-163 IVDVRLRRVEFA
+163 IIDVRLRRVEFA

-207 IRANADRQRVVLL
+207 IRANADRQRVGLL
-220 AQAYKEAQD
+220 AQAYKKAQD

-241 YASAFGQEPEFAK
+241 YADAFGKDPDFAR
-254 FYRSLEAYRASFKES
+254 FYRSLEAYRESFKDR
-269 SDLII
+269 SDLIV

-281 FRFFQSTNGLNK
+281 FDFFNKQKTDK

>member
-1 MNRLVSIILGFIF
+1 MNKIITIAIF
-14 LGFLASSCLFIVDQR
+14 LLGTVWLISSCLFVVDQR

-42 VVDKPGLYLKL
+42 VVTEPGLYFKL
-53 PPPFQNIVYLEKRIL
+53 PQPLQNIIYLEKRTL

-86 VVDTYVKWRIEDAKI
+86 VVDTYVKWRIDDAKL
-101 FYTSVAGRVA
+101 FYTSVGGRVA
-111 SANDRINRALRD
+111 SANDRISRALRD

-138 AGEREQ
+138 SGEREEV
-144 LMENITIRVAED
+144 MESVTRRVAED
-156 AKQIGVK
+156 ATQIGVR
-163 IVDVRLRRVEFA
+163 IVDVRLRKVEFA

-207 IRANADRQRVVLL
+207 IRANADRQRVGLL

-229 IKGTGDAASAAA
+229 IKGIGDAKAASA
-241 YASAFGQEPEFAK
+241 YADAFGEDPEFAE
-254 FYRSLEAYRASFKES
+254 FYRSLKAYRESFKS
-269 SDLII
+269 GSDLII
-274 TDPESDF
+274 TDPNSDF
-281 FRFFQSTNGLNK
+281 FQFFKSNKGGN